1 MFLQQYGVRH
11 RISSSYNP
19 HSNTRKLAVKSANRL
34 MRDCVK
40 ADGLFDDRFHQG
52 VLQYRN
58 TPQQIVRLSP
68 AQIVFDQQIKD
79 FIPVVGNKYEP
90 RQEWCLVRDER
101 ERALSKRY

>member
-1 MFLQQYGVRH
+1 MVVLEFVRNFIVFLQQYGVRH

-19 HSNTRKLAVKSANRL
+19 HSNTRQLAVKSAKRL

-40 ADGLFDDRFHQG
+40 ADGSFDDRFYQG

-68 AQIVFDQQIKD
+68 AQIVFDQQI
-79 FIPVVGNKYEP
+79 
-90 RQEWCLVRDER
+90 
-101 ERALSKRY
+101 